1 MNSQRE
7 NENQR
12 NQQKR
17 LHSSLFSALSLLLS
31 AVCCITVVRLEIKM
45 NLQDRRIS
53 DSVTRCN
60 QVEAELQMLQR
71 RQQGSEMHLL
81 KTKGPKGKV
90 FYYLFRLHRGH
101 PVH

>member
-60 QVEAELQMLQR
+60 QTELQMLQR

>member
-1 MNSQRE
+1 
-7 NENQR
+7 
-12 NQQKR
+12 
-17 LHSSLFSALSLLLS
+17 
-31 AVCCITVVRLEIKM
+31 M

-60 QVEAELQMLQR
+60 QMETELRTLQG

-90 FYYLFRLHRGH
+90 FWGVLLLVSFAQRSSCKLNKLQTWLSCA
-101 PVH
+101 